1 MYEKESYS
9 TINLTQ
15 DGEEQ
20 SIFDTIKSESDVEKD
35 LESTVNKEIKDKI
48 ENIMKKHIGE
58 RNTKMVI
65 MKLME
70 DKKLR
75 EIGEEFGVSR
85 ERVRQII
92 EKSMLKIQKIKE
104 LRELRNEVLF

>member
-1 MYEKESYS
+1 
-9 TINLTQ
+9 
-15 DGEEQ
+15 
-20 SIFDTIKSESDVEKD
+20 
-35 LESTVNKEIKDKI
+35 
-48 ENIMKKHIGE
+48 MKKHIGE

-85 ERVRQII
+85 ERARQII

-104 LRELRNEVLF
+104 LKELRNEVIF